1 MYKSD
6 SNIVNVNISG
16 HVVRIF

>member
-6 SNIVNVNISG
+6 SNIVNVNMSG